1 MYSWSFAI
9 MKYYRRQWFVKHLIK
24 WFMSCTS
31 SWFNRKTTWY
41 SVDIILFVAIWCW
54 SEGAICK
61 LNHCWIYNNMGI
73 LKSRETRHDGYGWEI
88 QYVSNDCCLLV
99 ILSRNCFRIS
109 LWGYLVVVW
118 QVYDLS
124 LQANIHFSHEAKI
137 WKLWGFL
144 T

>member
-1 MYSWSFAI
+1 
-9 MKYYRRQWFVKHLIK
+9 
-24 WFMSCTS
+24 
-31 SWFNRKTTWY
+31 
-41 SVDIILFVAIWCW
+41 
-54 SEGAICK
+54 
-61 LNHCWIYNNMGI
+61 MGI

-118 QVYDLS
+118 QVYALS

-137 WKLWGFL
+137 RKLWGFL